1 MTTRDELCDAIVIF
15 GVTGD
20 LAYKKLIP
28 ALGALSARGQLDGVP
43 IIGIARSRWD
53 LARLQSQFRD
63 SLKAAGGHRDEQ
75 IEKLV
80 RQLRYV
86 SGEYDDAGTFEELCS
101 TLNGAQRPL
110 FYLAIPPSS
119 FGRVVEALA
128 AIPCAQQGRLVLE
141 KPFGRDLAS
150 ANALNALLHRHFDES
165 AAFRIDH
172 YLGKEPVQNL
182 LYFRFANGFME
193 PIWNRYHVESVQIDM
208 AESFGVEGRA
218 GFYEQAGAL
227 RDVVQNHLLEVLA
240 LLAMEPP
247 VALDADSIRDE
258 KAKLM
263 RAIRPLQPE
272 ALVRGQYRG
281 YRDEPNVAAGSTVET
296 FAALRLS
303 IDSWRWAGVPFL
315 VRTGKQLPA
324 TTTEVRVTLRSPPHH
339 LFGETEQAP
348 ARNYFRFGL
357 GPGEVR
363 IDLGARIK
371 AHGPEFRGEDVK
383 LDFCSSRDDAMS
395 AYERLLGDA
404 MKGDP
409 TLFARQDSVEAAW
422 RVLGPVLD
430 RDLPVHPY
438 EPGSWGPAEADAIA
452 ADLGGW
458 HTPAAG
464 C

>member
-1 MTTRDELCDAIVIF
+1 MTVETRSDAVVIF

-28 ALGALSARGQLDGVP
+28 ALGALSAKGRLDDIP
-43 IIGIARSRWD
+43 IIGIARSEWKVE
-53 LARLQSQFRD
+53 RLQSQFRE
-63 SLKAAGGHRDEQ
+63 SLKATGDHDDAQ
-75 IEKLV
+75 IETLV
-80 RQLRYV
+80 RQLHYV
-86 SGEYDDAGTFEELCS
+86 SGEYDEMSTFERLCT
-101 TLNGAQRPL
+101 TLDGARRPL

-119 FGRVVEALA
+119 FERVIEGLA
-128 AIPCAQQGRLVLE
+128 AIPCARDGRLVLE

-150 ANALNALLHRHFDES
+150 ARALNLLLHKHFDES

-193 PIWNRYHVESVQIDM
+193 PIWNRQHIESVQIDM
-208 AESFGVEGRA
+208 AETFGVEGRA

-247 VALDADSIRDE
+247 LDLDADSIRDE
-258 KAKLM
+258 KAKVM
-263 RAIRPLQPE
+263 RAIRPLT
-272 ALVRGQYRG
+272 AGSLIRGQYRG
-281 YRDEPNVAAGSTVET
+281 YLDEPNVAPGSNVET
-296 FAALRLS
+296 FAALRIA

-315 VRTGKQLPA
+315 VRTGKRLPT
-324 TTTEVRVTLRSPPHH
+324 TTTEVRVTLRAPPHH
-339 LFGETEQAP
+339 LFGETEREP
-348 ARNYFRFGL
+348 ARNFFRFVL
-357 GPGEVR
+357 GPGEIR

-371 AHGPEFRGEDVK
+371 AHGAEFRGEDVK

-422 RVLGPVLD
+422 RVLEPVLD
-430 RDLPVHPY
+430 RDLPVYVY
-438 EPGSWGPAEADAIA
+438 EPGTWGPAEADSIA

-458 HTPAAG
+458 HIPAADR
-464 C
+464 

>member
-1 MTTRDELCDAIVIF
+1 MTKHERCDAVVIF

-28 ALGALSARGQLDGVP
+28 ALGALSARGQLNDVP
-43 IIGIARSRWD
+43 VIGIARSTWD
-53 LARLQSQFRD
+53 LERLRSQFRD
-63 SLKAAGGHRDEQ
+63 ALKAAGGFDDAR
-75 IEKLV
+75 IETLV
-80 RQLRYV
+80 GQLSYV
-86 SGEYDDAGTFEELCS
+86 SGEYDDIETFERLCS

-119 FGRVVEALA
+119 FERVVEGLA

-150 ANALNALLHRHFDES
+150 AQALNTLLHRHFDES

-193 PIWNRYHVESVQIDM
+193 PIWNRQHIESVQIDM
-208 AESFGVEGRA
+208 AETFGVEGRA

-247 VALDADSIRDE
+247 LDLDADSIRDE
-258 KAKLM
+258 KAKVM
-263 RAIRPLQPE
+263 RAIRPLE
-272 ALVRGQYRG
+272 TGALIRGQYRG
-281 YRDEPNVAAGSTVET
+281 YRDEPNVAAGSNVET
-296 FAALRLS
+296 FAALRLE

-315 VRTGKQLPA
+315 VRTGKRLPT
-324 TTTEVRVTLRSPPHH
+324 TTTEVRVTLRAPPHH
-339 LFGETEQAP
+339 LFGETERQP

-357 GPGEVR
+357 GPGAVR

-371 AHGPEFRGEDVK
+371 VHGPEFRGEDVK
-383 LDFCSSRDDAMS
+383 LDFCSARDDAMS

-422 RVLGPVLD
+422 RVLEPVLD
-430 RDLPVHPY
+430 RDLPVY
-438 EPGSWGPAEADAIA
+438 EYDPGTWGPAEADAIA

-458 HTPAAG
+458 YTPADDG
-464 C
+464 

>member
-1 MTTRDELCDAIVIF
+1 MTTEARCDALVIF
-15 GVTGD
+15 GITGD

-28 ALGALSARGQLDGVP
+28 ALGALFRRGQLDGIP
-43 IIGIARSRWD
+43 IIGIARSPWD
-53 LARLQSQFRD
+53 IERLRLHVRDNLA
-63 SLKAAGGHRDEQ
+63 AAGSFDDAQ
-75 IEKLV
+75 IEALTM
-80 RQLRYV
+80 QLHYV
-86 SGEYDDAGTFEELCS
+86 SGEYDEMETFERLCT
-101 TLNGAQRPL
+101 TLNGARRPL

-119 FGRVVEALA
+119 FERVIEGLA
-128 AIPCAQQGRLVLE
+128 AIACAQAGRLVLE
-141 KPFGRDLAS
+141 KPFGRNLAS
-150 ANALNALLHRHFDES
+150 ARALNALLHRHFDER
-165 AAFRIDH
+165 AAYRIDH
-172 YLGKEPVQNL
+172 YLAKEPVQNL

-193 PIWNRYHVESVQIDM
+193 PIWNRQHIECVQIDM
-208 AESFGVEGRA
+208 AETLGVEGRA

-247 VALDADSIRDE
+247 LDLDADSIRDE
-258 KAKLM
+258 KAKVM
-263 RAIRPLQPE
+263 RAIRPLAPE

-281 YRDEPNVAAGSTVET
+281 YRSEPNVAARSTVET
-296 FAALRLS
+296 FAALRLD

-315 VRTGKQLPA
+315 VRTGKRLPT

-339 LFGETEQAP
+339 LFGESERSP
-348 ARNYFRFGL
+348 ARNYFRFVL
-357 GPGEVR
+357 GPREVR

-422 RVLGPVLD
+422 RVLEHVLD
-430 RDLPVHPY
+430 RDLPVY
-438 EPGSWGPAEADAIA
+438 EYAPGTWGPAEAAAIA

-458 HTPAAG
+458 HTPG
-464 C
+464 DF

>member
-1 MTTRDELCDAIVIF
+1 MRTAPRCDAVVIF

-28 ALGALSARGQLDGVP
+28 ALGALSARGQLNDVP
-43 IIGIARSRWD
+43 VIGIARSAWD
-53 LARLQSQFRD
+53 VERLRAQFRD
-63 SLKAAGGHRDEQ
+63 SLDNAGGYADAQ
-75 IEKLV
+75 IEALV

-86 SGEYDDAGTFEELCS
+86 SGEYDAMETFERLCCS
-101 TLNGAQRPL
+101 LDGAQRPL

-119 FGRVVEALA
+119 FERVIEGLA
-128 AIPCAQQGRLVLE
+128 GIPCAQHGRLVLE
-141 KPFGRDLAS
+141 KPFGRDLTS
-150 ANALNALLHRHFDES
+150 ARALNTLLHRHFDES

-193 PIWNRYHVESVQIDM
+193 PIWNRQHIASVQIDM
-208 AESFGVEGRA
+208 AETFGIEGRA

-247 VALDADSIRDE
+247 LDLDADTIRDE

-263 RAIRPLQPE
+263 RAIRPLEPE
-272 ALVRGQYRG
+272 ALIRGQYRG
-281 YRDEPNVAAGSTVET
+281 YRDEPDVASGSTVET

-315 VRTGKQLPA
+315 VRTGKRLPK

-339 LFGETEQAP
+339 LFGALEHKP
-348 ARNYFRFGL
+348 ARNYFRFAL

-371 AHGPEFRGEDVK
+371 AHGPEFRGEDVT
-383 LDFCSSRDDAMS
+383 LAFCSARDDAMT

-422 RVLGPVLD
+422 RVIEPVLE
-430 RDLPVHPY
+430 RDLPVYQY
-438 EPGSWGPAEADAIA
+438 EPGTWGPSEAASIA

-458 HTPAAG
+458 RPPG
-464 C
+464 D